1 MHIDTYYWTLE
12 MLQMQNVYY
21 MDLKF
26 SLGICFNY
34 SGLTTL
40 GSLFQKSNDI
50 NIWYIGVKPD
60 FKCFI

>member
-1 MHIDTYYWTLE
+1 

-26 SLGICFNY
+26 SLGICCNY
-34 SGLTTL
+34 SGLITL